1 MVHIQLDLNSG
12 DEKMKRIV
20 AFVIISLMMFTC
32 VACGEETITMVPQ
45 VSDMR
50 AICELA
56 TMDCYYHNVAKYN
69 EENAESFLWFTKDKH
84 FWIEYAGVVTLGV
97 DVAKIKIEVLHN
109 KVTITIPAAE
119 VLSCKVDEATLT
131 EDSFIVAK
139 NSADVTA
146 EDQTNAFKEAQSQML
161 EKASKDTVLLVQ
173 AQQRVQLLLEDYV
186 QNIGNTIGMEYEIEW
201 IYLENEIE

>member
-1 MVHIQLDLNSG
+1 
-12 DEKMKRIV
+12 MKRIV

>member
-1 MVHIQLDLNSG
+1 
-12 DEKMKRIV
+12 MKRIV
-20 AFVIISLMMFTC
+20 AFVIISSMMFTC